1 MRGRWWVGV
10 FSTLDAE
17 LRMEQTGVSPIAW
30 ALLAL
35 AATYLTIKPGAMPP
49 SPVCDPSLGG
59 ECTKAPEAQTA
70 SVLD

>member
-1 MRGRWWVGV
+1 VELELMRGRWWVGV

-49 SPVCDPSLGG
+49 SRV
-59 ECTKAPEAQTA
+59 
-70 SVLD
+70 